1 MDFEW
6 NPNKARSNEEKHNV
20 SFQEACEVFSDIF
33 SSSVND
39 PDHSVEED
47 RYLIFGQSL
56 NEKYLVVSYTERNDR
71 IRIISARLMTP
82 RERRAYE

>member
-6 NPNKARSNEEKHNV
+6 DLSKAHSNEEKHNV
-20 SFQEACEVFSDIF
+20 SFQEACEVFSDIL

-47 RYLIFGQSL
+47 RCLIFGQSQ
-56 NEKYLVVSYTERNDR
+56 NDNVVVNRSRT
-71 IRIISARLMTP
+71 LC
-82 RERRAYE
+82 